1 MKRKYYMR
9 GLGIGV
15 LVTAILCAVALPKQT
30 KPMTDEEVIARAK
43 ELGYVKEESGVT
55 PEDIDK
61 IKENEKMTGTPGVS
75 DGTDTTQTPEMTTPN
90 ATKEPDAT
98 PDATASPIPTPEPP
112 EKPDKPDQPASP
124 TPVERPTA
132 TTVPEKTPSPR
143 PTETPAPISYTITV
157 ERGATARRVAERLEA
172 VGAVDDADA
181 FVKHLQKNNLTDFI
195 NIGTFTIPKGASYGD
210 IAWILTGR

>member
-30 KPMTDEEVIARAK
+30 KPMTDEEVIPRAK

>member
-143 PTETPAPISYTITV
+143 PTETPAPTSYTITV

>member
-98 PDATASPIPTPEPP
+98 PDATASPTPEPP
-112 EKPDKPDQPASP
+112 DKPDKPEQPASP

-143 PTETPAPISYTITV
+143 PTETPATTSYTITV